1 MKPRD
6 LPPAHAIQA
15 WRRPNTKRSHE
26 HAAQLLWP
34 FASSL
39 PFPFSLF
46 QLEIPPAARLFT
58 AAATLAAVPVP
69 RPRRTPP
76 ARRSSGSLNLAGT
89 RPNRL
94 FSMYRP
100 PNAFGVPLQH
110 PPPQPSPWQWQ
121 QPPEPSPAVSFWQSD
136 NVRDH
141 VKKLQGTIEVSTALI
156 NELEEITAT
165 RNSGDAVAQESDLYS
180 MELSSESADSSVDKP

>member
-1 MKPRD
+1 K
-6 LPPAHAIQA
+6 I
-15 WRRPNTKRSHE
+15 K
-26 HAAQLLWP
+26 
-34 FASSL
+34 
-39 PFPFSLF
+39 
-46 QLEIPPAARLFT
+46 LEIPPAARLFT

-180 MELSSESADSSVDKP
+180 MELSSESADSSVDKPLRHFVELARSMGLTQDTHESMAADAANYLCHQLQQLL

>member
-1 MKPRD
+1 
-6 LPPAHAIQA
+6 
-15 WRRPNTKRSHE
+15 
-26 HAAQLLWP
+26 
-34 FASSL
+34 
-39 PFPFSLF
+39 
-46 QLEIPPAARLFT
+46 PPAARLFT

-76 ARRSSGSLNLAGT
+76 AHRSSGSLNLAGT

-100 PNAFGVPLQH
+100 PNAFG
-110 PPPQPSPWQWQ
+110 
-121 QPPEPSPAVSFWQSD
+121 SD

-180 MELSSESADSSVDKP
+180 MELSSESADSSVDKPLRHFVELARSMGLT